1 MHQNGLVNE
10 NLESGTAIEFGFCV
24 GFVQPLSEWLKNV
37 IMPLM
42 TKE

>member
-1 MHQNGLVNE
+1 
-10 NLESGTAIEFGFCV
+10 V

-42 TKE
+42 TKEWIFKTLIFFLNN